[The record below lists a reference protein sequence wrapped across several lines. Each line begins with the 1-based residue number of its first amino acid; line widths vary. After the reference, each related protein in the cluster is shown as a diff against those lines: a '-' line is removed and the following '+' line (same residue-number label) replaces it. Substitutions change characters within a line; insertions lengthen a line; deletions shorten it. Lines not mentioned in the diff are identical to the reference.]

1 MFKEKLS
8 QVVDNVDGTL
18 GCLLIGFDGIPI
30 ESLYP
35 GEEIPEMDEIA
46 VELSN
51 LLGKFRRLQEN
62 YEMGGVDELAVTIGD
77 MTTLAHVVGDEYI
90 LMLALDSQA
99 DVGRGRNMLRLMA
112 PWVEREI

>member
-8 QVVDNVDGTL
+8 QVVNHVDGTL

-35 GEEIPEMDEIA
+35 DEEIAQMDEVA

-51 LLGKFRRLQEN
+51 LLGKFRRLEEN
-62 YEMGGVDELAVTIGD
+62 YEMGGVDELSVTIGEI
-77 MTTLAHVVGDEYI
+77 TALARVVGDEYM
-90 LMLALDSQA
+90 LLLALDQEA
-99 DVGRGRNMLRLMA
+99 DVGRGQNMLRLIA
-112 PWVEREI
+112 PSVEREI

>member
-8 QVVDNVDGTL
+8 QVVENVDGTL

-35 GEEIPEMDEIA
+35 DDEIPEMDEVA

-51 LLGKFRRLQEN
+51 LLGKFRRLQQN
-62 YEMGGVDELAVTIGD
+62 YDMGGVDELAVTIGD

-99 DVGRGRNMLRLMA
+99 DVDRGRNMLRLMA
-112 PWVEREI
+112 PWVERDI